1 MVAFDRQSFCRDNFE
16 FGITRLD
23 SMGMNRRL
31 LRSVVEWTKGFSCV
45 KTRFYSA
52 RAGNGNGLCT
62 NDPFEFDVI
71 VVGGGHAGCE
81 AAAAAARRGAKTL
94 LVTPNPRVSIGEMS
108 CNPSIGGLAKGTLVR
123 EVDALGGIMVRSVPM
138 HDKGRKMFDAYKTG

>member
-1 MVAFDRQSFCRDNFE
+1 
-16 FGITRLD
+16 
-23 SMGMNRRL
+23 
-31 LRSVVEWTKGFSCV
+31 VVEWTQGGFGCLTSFKAV
-45 KTRFYSA
+45 LSKTRFYSA
-52 RAGNGNGLCT
+52 VRAFSGNINGLCT

-94 LVTPNPRVSIGEMS
+94 LVTPNPRLSIGEMS

-123 EVDALGGIMVRSVPM
+123 EVDALGGIMVCSVAVEWNM
-138 HDKGRKMFDAYKTG
+138 YCKSKRCKNKAMSK

>member
-1 MVAFDRQSFCRDNFE
+1 
-16 FGITRLD
+16 
-23 SMGMNRRL
+23 MNRRL
-31 LRSVVEWTKGFSCV
+31 LTTVVEWSSGSFGCLSFQAVLSKNGFQ
-45 KTRFYSA
+45 SA
-52 RAGNGNGLCT
+52 VRSFSGNRNGLCT

-94 LVTPNPRVSIGEMS
+94 LVTPNPRLSIGEMS

-123 EVDALGGIMVRSVPM
+123 EVDALGGIMVRSVAVERIAVSI
-138 HDKGRKMFDAYKTG
+138 GARTRL